1 MPPYRIAVLPGDGIG
16 PEVVAEALKVLRA
29 VAVPGGLDLAFE
41 EVEAGA
47 GCYRRTG
54 EELPRETLDVCEA
67 ADAIL
72 FGAAGL
78 PDVRFPDGT
87 EIAPQLTL
95 RIALD
100 LYVGA
105 PADPAP
111 SRACRRRSASA
122 TPDRIDYVILRE
134 NTEGLYASRG
144 AGVLVGGHVAT
155 DTLVVTRPGVLR
167 ICRQAFELARRR
179 RGRAQGREPPGNA
192 ASTRRTCCK
201 SYAFFRALFD
211 EVAAD
216 YPDVQAEHAYVDAM
230 TMYLVQ
236 RPGHFDV
243 IVAENMFGDII
254 SDLAAATV
262 GGLGMAPSGD
272 IGDHHGLFQPS
283 HGTAPDIA
291 GKGIANPLAAILSA
305 ALMLEWLG
313 QRDGNDDAAR
323 AAARIEA
330 AVGAVTRAGRVLTPD
345 LGGPATTDAVGDAV
359 VAALDLH
366 PTRPER
372 SVPCARWSF
381 TDMAVR
387 RSSPTSRS
395 GPIPWPGPARWSCGF
410 TPAPSTLSTSSRA
423 RACPASRRRSRTSP
437 AATSPAWSRRSG
449 RASSRPASGTASC

>member
-1 MPPYRIAVLPGDGIG
+1 VPLHRVAVVAGDGIG
-16 PEVVAEALKVLRA
+16 PEVMAEALKVLAA
-29 VAVPGGLDLAFE
+29 VAVPGQLEFALE

-47 GCYRRTG
+47 ACYRRTG
-54 EELPRETLDVCEA
+54 EELPRETLEACQA

-78 PDVRFPDGT
+78 PDIRFPDGT

-100 LYVGA
+100 LYVGLRPIRLHPGVPTPLRLA
-105 PADPAP
+105 
-111 SRACRRRSASA
+111 AS
-122 TPDRIDYVILRE
+122 DRIDYVILRE

-179 RGRAQGREPPGNA
+179 PGA
-192 ASTRRTCCK
+192 PRDRVRRVTLVDKANVLK

-236 RPGHFDV
+236 RPGYYDV
-243 IVAENMFGDII
+243 VVAENMFGDII

-291 GKGIANPLAAILSA
+291 GKGVANPLATILSA

-313 QRDGNDDAAR
+313 RRDGDDVAAGAAR
-323 AAARIEA
+323 RIET
-330 AVGAVTRAGRVLTPD
+330 AVDAVTRAGRVLTPD
-345 LGGPATTDAVGDAV
+345 LGGPGTTAAVGDAV
-359 VAALDLH
+359 VAAL
-366 PTRPER
+366 
-372 SVPCARWSF
+372 
-381 TDMAVR
+381 
-387 RSSPTSRS
+387 
-395 GPIPWPGPARWSCGF
+395 
-410 TPAPSTLSTSSRA
+410 
-423 RACPASRRRSRTSP
+423 AS
-437 AATSPAWSRRSG
+437 A
-449 RASSRPASGTASC
+449 

>member
-1 MPPYRIAVLPGDGIG
+1 VPLYRIAVLAGDGIG
-16 PEVVAEALKVLRA
+16 PEVIDEAVKVLHA
-29 VAVPGGLDLAFE
+29 VAVPGQLEFGFE

-47 GCYRRTG
+47 ACYRRTG
-54 EELPRETLDVCEA
+54 EELPRETLEVCQA

-78 PDVRFPDGT
+78 PEVRFPDGT

-100 LYVGA
+100 LYVGLR
-105 PADPAP
+105 PIRLHPGVP
-111 SRACRRRSASA
+111 
-122 TPDRIDYVILRE
+122 TPLRLPDRERIDYVILRE

-144 AGVLVGGHVAT
+144 AGVLVGGQVAT

-179 RGRAQGREPPGNA
+179 RGAPRDG
-192 ASTRRTCCK
+192 TRRVTLVDKANVLK
-201 SYAFFRALFD
+201 SYAFFRAVFD

-236 RPGHFDV
+236 RPGHYDV
-243 IVAENMFGDII
+243 VVAENMFGDII

-272 IGDHHGLFQPS
+272 IGDHYALFQPS

-305 ALMLEWLG
+305 GLMLEWLG
-313 QRDGNDDAAR
+313 QRDGNDDATR
-323 AAARIEA
+323 AAERIET
-330 AVGAVTRAGRVLTPD
+330 AVDAVTGAGRILTPD
-345 LGGPATTDAVGDAV
+345 LGGAAGTEAVGDAV
-359 VAALDLH
+359 AEAAASL
-366 PTRPER
+366 
-372 SVPCARWSF
+372 
-381 TDMAVR
+381 
-387 RSSPTSRS
+387 
-395 GPIPWPGPARWSCGF
+395 PISA
-410 TPAPSTLSTSSRA
+410 
-423 RACPASRRRSRTSP
+423 
-437 AATSPAWSRRSG
+437 
-449 RASSRPASGTASC
+449 

>member
-1 MPPYRIAVLPGDGIG
+1 MPHYRIAVVAGDGIG
-16 PEVVAEALKVLRA
+16 PEVIGEALKVLDA
-29 VAVPGGLDLAFE
+29 VAVPGRLDLAFE

-47 GCYRRTG
+47 ACYRRTG
-54 EELPRETLDVCEA
+54 EELPRETLEVCQA

-100 LYVGA
+100 LYVGLR
-105 PADPAP
+105 PIRLHPGVP
-111 SRACRRRSASA
+111 
-122 TPDRIDYVILRE
+122 TPLRLAEGARIDYVILRE

-179 RGRAQGREPPGNA
+179 RGAPRDGV
-192 ASTRRTCCK
+192 RRVTLVDKANVLK

-236 RPGHFDV
+236 RPGHYDV
-243 IVAENMFGDII
+243 VVAENMFGDIL

-272 IGDHHGLFQPS
+272 IGDHYALFQPS

-291 GKGIANPLAAILSA
+291 GKGIANPLATILSA
-305 ALMLEWLG
+305 GLMLEWLG
-313 QRDGNDDAAR
+313 QRDGNDDATS
-323 AAARIEA
+323 AARRIES
-330 AVGAVTRAGRVLTPD
+330 AVDAVTRAGRFLTPD
-345 LGGPATTDAVGDAV
+345 LGGPGTTDAVGDAV
-359 VAALDLH
+359 VAALD
-366 PTRPER
+366 TAPE
-372 SVPCARWSF
+372 
-381 TDMAVR
+381 
-387 RSSPTSRS
+387 
-395 GPIPWPGPARWSCGF
+395 PA
-410 TPAPSTLSTSSRA
+410 
-423 RACPASRRRSRTSP
+423 
-437 AATSPAWSRRSG
+437 
-449 RASSRPASGTASC
+449 

>member
-1 MPPYRIAVLPGDGIG
+1 MPRYRIAVLPGDGIG
-16 PEVVAEALKVLRA
+16 PEVIDEALKVLQA
-29 VAVPGGLDLAFE
+29 VAVPGQLELAFE

-47 GCYRRTG
+47 GCYQRTG
-54 EELPRETLDVCEA
+54 EELPRETLEVCQA

-100 LYVGA
+100 LYVGLR
-105 PADPAP
+105 PIRLHPGVP
-111 SRACRRRSASA
+111 
-122 TPDRIDYVILRE
+122 TPLRLGDRDRIDYVILRE

-179 RGRAQGREPPGNA
+179 HGAPRDGV
-192 ASTRRTCCK
+192 RRVTLVDKANVLK
-201 SYAFFRALFD
+201 SYAFFRALFG

-236 RPGHFDV
+236 RPGHYDV
-243 IVAENMFGDII
+243 VVAENMFGDIL

-272 IGDHHGLFQPS
+272 IGEDYALFQPS

-291 GKGIANPLAAILSA
+291 GKGVANPLAAILSA
-305 ALMLEWLG
+305 GLMLEWLG
-313 QRDGNDDAAR
+313 QRDGNNDTTR

-330 AVGAVTRAGRVLTPD
+330 AVDAVTGAGRILTPD
-345 LGGPATTDAVGDAV
+345 LGGTAATAAVGDAV
-359 VAALDLH
+359 AA
-366 PTRPER
+366 
-372 SVPCARWSF
+372 
-381 TDMAVR
+381 AV
-387 RSSPTSRS
+387 S
-395 GPIPWPGPARWSCGF
+395 
-410 TPAPSTLSTSSRA
+410 
-423 RACPASRRRSRTSP
+423 
-437 AATSPAWSRRSG
+437 
-449 RASSRPASGTASC
+449 ASGSA

>member
-1 MPPYRIAVLPGDGIG
+1 VSVPPYRIAVLAGDGIG
-16 PEVVAEALKVLRA
+16 PEVVTESLKVLEA
-29 VAVPGGLDLAFE
+29 VAVPGRLELAFQ
-41 EVEAGA
+41 EVEGGA

-54 EELPRETLDVCEA
+54 EELPREALEVCQA

-100 LYVGA
+100 LYAGLRPIRLHPGV
-105 PADPAP
+105 P
-111 SRACRRRSASA
+111 
-122 TPDRIDYVILRE
+122 TPLRLGERERIDYVILRE

-144 AGVLVGGHVAT
+144 AGVLVGAHVAT

-167 ICRQAFELARRR
+167 ICRQAFELAHRR
-179 RGRAQGREPPGNA
+179 RGAPRDGV
-192 ASTRRTCCK
+192 RRVTLVDKANVLK

-236 RPGHFDV
+236 RPGHYDV
-243 IVAENMFGDII
+243 VVAENMFGDIL

-272 IGDHHGLFQPS
+272 IGDHHALFQPS

-291 GKGIANPLAAILSA
+291 GKSIANPLATILSA
-305 ALMLEWLG
+305 GLMLEWLG
-313 QRDGNDDAAR
+313 RRDGNDDAVT

-330 AVGAVTRAGRVLTPD
+330 AVDAVTGGGRVLTPD
-345 LGGPATTDAVGDAV
+345 LGGTAMTAAVGDAV
-359 VAALDLH
+359 VGALAAASD
-366 PTRPER
+366 
-372 SVPCARWSF
+372 
-381 TDMAVR
+381 
-387 RSSPTSRS
+387 
-395 GPIPWPGPARWSCGF
+395 PA
-410 TPAPSTLSTSSRA
+410 
-423 RACPASRRRSRTSP
+423 
-437 AATSPAWSRRSG
+437 
-449 RASSRPASGTASC
+449 

>member
-1 MPPYRIAVLPGDGIG
+1 MPLYRIAVLAGDGIG
-16 PEVVAEALKVLRA
+16 PEVVDEAIKVLRA
-29 VAVPGGLDLAFE
+29 VEMPGRLEFAFE

-54 EELPRETLDVCEA
+54 EELPREALEVCQA

-100 LYVGA
+100 LYVGLR
-105 PADPAP
+105 PIRLHPGVP
-111 SRACRRRSASA
+111 
-122 TPDRIDYVILRE
+122 TPLRLGERDRIDYVILRE

-144 AGVLVGGHVAT
+144 AGVVVGGHVAT
-155 DTLVVTRPGVLR
+155 DTLVVTRPGILR
-167 ICRQAFELARRR
+167 ICRQAFDLARRR
-179 RGRAQGREPPGNA
+179 QGAPEDGV
-192 ASTRRTCCK
+192 RRVTLVDKANVLK

-236 RPGHFDV
+236 RPGHYDV
-243 IVAENMFGDII
+243 VVAENMFGDIL

-272 IGDHHGLFQPS
+272 IGDHYGLFQPS

-291 GKGIANPLAAILSA
+291 GKGIANPLATILSA
-305 ALMLEWLG
+305 GLMLDWLG
-313 QRDGNDDAAR
+313 RRDGNADATG
-323 AAARIEA
+323 A
-330 AVGAVTRAGRVLTPD
+330 AVRIDVAVDAVTRAGRVLTPD
-345 LGGPATTDAVGDAV
+345 LRGTAPTQAVGDAV
-359 VAALDLH
+359 SALV
-366 PTRPER
+366 
-372 SVPCARWSF
+372 S
-381 TDMAVR
+381 
-387 RSSPTSRS
+387 
-395 GPIPWPGPARWSCGF
+395 
-410 TPAPSTLSTSSRA
+410 
-423 RACPASRRRSRTSP
+423 
-437 AATSPAWSRRSG
+437 
-449 RASSRPASGTASC
+449 ASGGA

>member
-1 MPPYRIAVLPGDGIG
+1 MEAILVAAEMARSRERAASRTLTRAALPHRG
-16 PEVVAEALKVLRA
+16 PRRGRHRARGVAEALKVLHA
-29 VAVPGGLDLAFE
+29 VAVPGRLEFDFE

-47 GCYRRTG
+47 DCYRRTG
-54 EELPRETLDVCEA
+54 EELPRETLEVCQA

-100 LYVGA
+100 LYVGLR
-105 PADPAP
+105 PIRLHPGVP
-111 SRACRRRSASA
+111 
-122 TPDRIDYVILRE
+122 TPLRLGERERIDYVILRE

-179 RGRAQGREPPGNA
+179 RGAPRDGV
-192 ASTRRTCCK
+192 RRVTLVDKANVLK

-236 RPGHFDV
+236 RPGHYDV
-243 IVAENMFGDII
+243 IVAENMFGDIL

-272 IGDHHGLFQPS
+272 IGDHYALFQPS

-291 GKGIANPLAAILSA
+291 GKGIANPLATILSA
-305 ALMLEWLG
+305 GLMLEWLG
-313 QRDGNDDAAR
+313 RARRQRRRRERGR
-323 AAARIEA
+323 ADR
-330 AVGAVTRAGRVLTPD
+330 GGRGRGDPRRPRPHAGPRRPRRRR
-345 LGGPATTDAVGDAV
+345 GAVGDAV
-359 VAALDLH
+359 VAAL
-366 PTRPER
+366 
-372 SVPCARWSF
+372 A
-381 TDMAVR
+381 AA
-387 RSSPTSRS
+387 
-395 GPIPWPGPARWSCGF
+395 PGPA
-410 TPAPSTLSTSSRA
+410 
-423 RACPASRRRSRTSP
+423 
-437 AATSPAWSRRSG
+437 
-449 RASSRPASGTASC
+449 

>member
-1 MPPYRIAVLPGDGIG
+1 VPHYRIAVVAGDGVG
-16 PEVVAEALKVLRA
+16 PEVIGEALKVLQA
-29 VAVPGGLDLAFE
+29 VSIPGRLELAFE

-47 GCYRRTG
+47 ACYRRTG
-54 EELPRETLDVCEA
+54 EELPRETLEICQA

-100 LYVGA
+100 LYVGLR
-105 PADPAP
+105 PIRLHPGVP
-111 SRACRRRSASA
+111 
-122 TPDRIDYVILRE
+122 TPLRIAESERIDYVILRE

-167 ICRQAFELARRR
+167 ICRRAFELARRR
-179 RGRAQGREPPGNA
+179 RGAPRDGV
-192 ASTRRTCCK
+192 RRVTLVDKANVLK

-216 YPDVQAEHAYVDAM
+216 YPNVQAEHAYVDAM

-236 RPGHFDV
+236 RPGHYDV
-243 IVAENMFGDII
+243 VVAENMFGDII

-272 IGDHHGLFQPS
+272 IGDHYALFQPS

-291 GKGIANPLAAILSA
+291 GKGIANPLATILSA

-313 QRDGNDDAAR
+313 QRDGNADATSAAR
-323 AAARIEA
+323 HIEA
-330 AVGAVTRAGRVLTPD
+330 AVNTVTAAGRALTPD
-345 LGGPATTDAVGDAV
+345 LGGPGTTSAVGDAV
-359 VAALDLH
+359 VAAL
-366 PTRPER
+366 EG
-372 SVPCARWSF
+372 A
-381 TDMAVR
+381 AE
-387 RSSPTSRS
+387 
-395 GPIPWPGPARWSCGF
+395 PA
-410 TPAPSTLSTSSRA
+410 
-423 RACPASRRRSRTSP
+423 
-437 AATSPAWSRRSG
+437 
-449 RASSRPASGTASC
+449 

>member
-1 MPPYRIAVLPGDGIG
+1 MSLYRIAVINGDGIG
-16 PEVVAEALKVLRA
+16 PEVMAEALRVLRA
-29 VAVPGGLDLAFE
+29 VAAPGRLDLAFD

-47 GCYRRTG
+47 ECYRRTG
-54 EELPRETLDVCEA
+54 EELPRETLEVCQA

-100 LYVGA
+100 LYLGLRPIRLHPGV
-105 PADPAP
+105 P
-111 SRACRRRSASA
+111 SPLRLGER
-122 TPDRIDYVILRE
+122 DRIDYVILRE

-179 RGRAQGREPPGNA
+179 RGA
-192 ASTRRTCCK
+192 ARDGVRRVTLVDKANVLK

-236 RPGHFDV
+236 RPAHYDV

-272 IGDHHGLFQPS
+272 IGDHHALFQPS

-291 GKGIANPLAAILSA
+291 GKGIANPLATILSA
-305 ALMLEWLG
+305 GLMLDWLG
-313 QRDGNDDAAR
+313 QRDGNADATQ

-330 AVGAVTRAGRVLTPD
+330 AVDAVTRAGHALTPD
-345 LGGPATTDAVGDAV
+345 LGGPGTTSGVGDGV
-359 VAALDLH
+359 IAALELNPD
-366 PTRPER
+366 
-372 SVPCARWSF
+372 
-381 TDMAVR
+381 
-387 RSSPTSRS
+387 
-395 GPIPWPGPARWSCGF
+395 PA
-410 TPAPSTLSTSSRA
+410 
-423 RACPASRRRSRTSP
+423 
-437 AATSPAWSRRSG
+437 
-449 RASSRPASGTASC
+449 

>member
-1 MPPYRIAVLPGDGIG
+1 VPLYRVAVLAGDGIG
-16 PEVVAEALKVLRA
+16 PEVVAEALKVLHA
-29 VAVPGGLDLAFE
+29 VALPGRLEFAFE

-54 EELPRETLDVCEA
+54 EELPRETLDVCQA

-95 RIALD
+95 RITLD
-100 LYVGA
+100 LYAGLRPIRLHPGV
-105 PADPAP
+105 P
-111 SRACRRRSASA
+111 
-122 TPDRIDYVILRE
+122 TPLRLAERDRIDYVILRE

-167 ICRQAFELARRR
+167 ICRRAFELARRR
-179 RGRAQGREPPGNA
+179 QGAPRDGI
-192 ASTRRTCCK
+192 RRVTLVDKANVLK

-211 EVAAD
+211 EVATD
-216 YPDVQAEHAYVDAM
+216 YPDVQTEHAYVDAM

-236 RPGHFDV
+236 RPGHYDV
-243 IVAENMFGDII
+243 VVAENMFGDII

-272 IGDHHGLFQPS
+272 IGDHYGLFQPS

-305 ALMLEWLG
+305 GLMLEWLAD
-313 QRDGNDDAAR
+313 RDGNADAAG

-330 AVGAVTRAGRVLTPD
+330 AVGAVTGAGRVLTPD
-345 LGGPATTDAVGDAV
+345 LGGPGTTEAVGDAV
-359 VAALDLH
+359 AAAIELTH
-366 PTRPER
+366 
-372 SVPCARWSF
+372 
-381 TDMAVR
+381 
-387 RSSPTSRS
+387 
-395 GPIPWPGPARWSCGF
+395 
-410 TPAPSTLSTSSRA
+410 
-423 RACPASRRRSRTSP
+423 
-437 AATSPAWSRRSG
+437 
-449 RASSRPASGTASC
+449 TA